1 MSFHVMSFSWAN
13 QHFVIF
19 WKKSDKKK
27 FISKFLSE
35 KTFTFIFFTG
45 LLRAHSVLIMCG
57 YRPWIP
63 STFVFYPHETI
74 MMEMRTKFSLV
85 SFWESLRKEIDHLRE
100 YLKVLLYGK
109 VFLSIFKV
117 SFSKYFHSKVF
128 LSKSIYSL
136 QSEMNF
142 PPRKLLH
149 EKWCWQTYILKQE
162 ELSEWMFCLFWMRVI
177 WFYGLWFWFKEAN
190 WTGWG
195 VGDFP
200 NTAMTIRLI
209 VKVS

>member
-1 MSFHVMSFSWAN
+1 MLCHIVSLSWATAQVIFHHYIPLCIKYYDYMSFHVMSFSWAN
-13 QHFVIF
+13 QHFVFF
-19 WKKSDKKK
+19 WRKKSDMKKI
-27 FISKFLSE
+27 ISNFLSE

-142 PPRKLLH
+142 PQEKIPPREMVVTNKYFSSWNFSGYTWH
-149 EKWCWQTYILKQE
+149 PGSRHKSI
-162 ELSEWMFCLFWMRVI
+162 
-177 WFYGLWFWFKEAN
+177 
-190 WTGWG
+190 
-195 VGDFP
+195 D
-200 NTAMTIRLI
+200 
-209 VKVS
+209 